1 MNALLL
7 ASLLA
12 ALTRAIEITKKD
24 WDEKTAGKTVFVKFF
39 APWCGH
45 CKKMKPAWDKLMQ
58 EYADHENILV
68 ADVDCIG
75 DGKSKCEEVGVE
87 GFPTLKY
94 GSPNNLEEYKGG
106 RDFET
111 LEKFAKANLGPTCSP
126 ERIDLCDDRQQKL
139 LEEFMAL
146 SLSELK
152 TKIKE
157 KDEEIAAAEKQVQDL
172 FKRLEKQ
179 YEEAQKAKER
189 KEKAIKDAGLGLM
202 KSVQAHRKVK
212 ELKDA
217 KDKQEKDASIA
228 RDAGNATSADTNSS
242 EAQEGQDEP
251 PSTEGTEQA
260 DAPALSGANGSTDEP
275 VGNVSGVQGSVDADS
290 HVNVSAE
297 VASSP
302 GDADKANETESLAKV
317 QEPTPAPEQ
326 GDEGGKEEKDSVQ
339 DEEKAEKEEKT
350 EL

>member
-1 MNALLL
+1 MNALLF

-12 ALTRAIEITKKD
+12 TLARAVEVTKKD

-58 EYADHENILV
+58 EYEDHDSILV

-75 DGKSKCEEVGVE
+75 DGKSKCEEVGIE
-87 GFPTLKY
+87 GFPTIKY
-94 GSPNNLEEYKGG
+94 GSPTNLEEYKGG

-126 ERIDLCDDRQQKL
+126 ERSDLCDDRQQKL
-139 LEEFMAL
+139 LEEFMAM

-157 KDEEIAAAEKQVQDL
+157 KDEEISAAEKQVQDL

-212 ELKDA
+212 ELKDV
-217 KDKQEKDASIA
+217 KDKQDKEEEKEKENATNASNA
-228 RDAGNATSADTNSS
+228 TNATSELEHSALESQPPEDATPNSTEMS
-242 EAQEGQDEP
+242 GSDANPAPSSDSESNTGAAEAQEP
-251 PSTEGTEQA
+251 APKTPSEEQEKKPETDRKETAETEG
-260 DAPALSGANGSTDEP
+260 
-275 VGNVSGVQGSVDADS
+275 
-290 HVNVSAE
+290 
-297 VASSP
+297 
-302 GDADKANETESLAKV
+302 KA
-317 QEPTPAPEQ
+317 
-326 GDEGGKEEKDSVQ
+326 
-339 DEEKAEKEEKT
+339 EKAE
-350 EL
+350 L

>member
-1 MNALLL
+1 MNALLF

-12 ALTRAIEITKKD
+12 TLARAVEVTKKD

-58 EYADHENILV
+58 EYEDHDSILV

-75 DGKSKCEEVGVE
+75 DGKSKCEEVGIE
-87 GFPTLKY
+87 GFPTIKY
-94 GSPNNLEEYKGG
+94 GSPTNLEEYKGG

-126 ERIDLCDDRQQKL
+126 ERSDLCDDRQQKL
-139 LEEFMAL
+139 LEEFMAM

-157 KDEEIAAAEKQVQDL
+157 KDEEISAAEKQVQDL

-217 KDKQEKDASIA
+217 KDKQDKEDEKEKE
-228 RDAGNATSADTNSS
+228 NATNATNVTSELEHSALESQPREDATPNSTEIS
-242 EAQEGQDEP
+242 GSDAHPAATAAPSSDSESNIGAAEAQE
-251 PSTEGTEQA
+251 
-260 DAPALSGANGSTDEP
+260 
-275 VGNVSGVQGSVDADS
+275 
-290 HVNVSAE
+290 
-297 VASSP
+297 
-302 GDADKANETESLAKV
+302 
-317 QEPTPAPEQ
+317 PAPENPRE
-326 GDEGGKEEKDSVQ
+326 DREKRPETDRKESETAETEGKA
-339 DEEKAEKEEKT
+339 EKAEKA